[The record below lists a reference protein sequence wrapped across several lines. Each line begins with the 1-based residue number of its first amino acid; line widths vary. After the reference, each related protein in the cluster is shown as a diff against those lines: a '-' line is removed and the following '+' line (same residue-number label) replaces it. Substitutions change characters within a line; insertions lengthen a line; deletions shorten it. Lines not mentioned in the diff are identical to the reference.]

1 MGPAVEPVE
10 TKGLPYEDTI
20 FLPAIPG
27 LGSLYTQGIAGSARS
42 ALGLAAPV
50 STMELPH
57 VVYQAAGVST
67 ADLGGQLRAYQE
79 LVHEA
84 PSDYLPSGY
93 LHVLAF
99 PLAMAVMVRP
109 DFPLPLLGMVHL
121 SNDASLFM
129 PVSLGDVLTVKAWA
143 ENLRPHPKG
152 AQVDLVGEVWV
163 EVGNGRVPG
172 SGTLPVGVAAPP
184 DGEPVLAWHGVSTYL
199 AKGVNLSA
207 GEPVQTRDNDS
218 IEPNAILNKNEAL
231 LSDTPDSTTPVILR
245 QASSDEDAQNAESQK
260 GEDWKP
266 PYPTGRWD
274 LSAGLGRE
282 YAAISGDRNPIHMS
296 ALTAKA
302 FGFPRAIAHGMYTAA
317 RALAE
322 VGPGRG
328 PTYRWTVDF
337 AKPVLLPS
345 KVDVSI
351 RPMQS
356 DNAVPRAAETGGAG
370 YAYQGWNSKKQ
381 IKHFTGTV
389 TPL

>member
-1 MGPAVEPVE
+1 MATPE
-10 TKGLPYEDTI
+10 YEDTV

-27 LGSLYTQGIAGSARS
+27 LGSLYTQGIAGSLRLRRRASGLSEADARSSARS
-42 ALGLAAPV
+42 ALGLSAPV

-67 ADLGGQLRAYQE
+67 ADLAGQLRNYQE

-152 AQVDLVGEVWV
+152 AQVDLVGEVWI
-163 EVGNGRVPG
+163 EIPG
-172 SGTLPVGVAAPP
+172 SK
-184 DGEPVLAWHGVSTYL
+184 PVLAWHGVSTYL
-199 AKGVNLSA
+199 AKGVKLPD
-207 GEPVQTRDNDS
+207 GETHPS
-218 IEPNAILNKNEAL
+218 LAE
-231 LSDTPDSTTPVILR
+231 SSPDDVSKPQPTERGSLDPHVILHKDGT
-245 QASSDEDAQNAESQK
+245 SEDTEPHK
-260 GEDWKP
+260 GEWVP
-266 PYPTGRWD
+266 PYPTGRWE
-274 LSAGLGRE
+274 LGSSLGRE
-282 YAAISGDRNPIHMS
+282 YGAISGDRNPIHMS

-328 PTYRWTVDF
+328 ATYRWTVDF

-351 RPMQS
+351 RPMQADS
-356 DNAVPRAAETGGAG
+356 AVPRTAETGSTG